1 MRTGYTSSQFPP
13 YQDVKS
19 TAKLYEKALE
29 KYKIFDVDKEPNT
42 LYSLASIG
50 KAYLKLWD
58 KINRG
63 TDLTFL
69 RHWGLISLPSHGM
82 KGNSCQ
88 GNPKLC
94 PDRFSWVLIHP

>member
-1 MRTGYTSSQFPP
+1 MKCLWKRMRTGYTSSQFQP

-19 TAKLYEKALE
+19 TAELYEKALE

-58 KINRG
+58 KVLDFLGSYSLSCHVRG
-63 TDLTFL
+63 VKLT
-69 RHWGLISLPSHGM
+69 P
-82 KGNSCQ
+82 Q
-88 GNPKLC
+88 
-94 PDRFSWVLIHP
+94 